1 MFFAFFFFFKITKKV
16 KSILNIALVFD
27 GYFLPDMDINS
38 MLVLLK
44 LPIGMKTTVQI
55 GVLVILEKI
64 VILDWNIGFLNVT
77 FSMNFE

>member
-1 MFFAFFFFFKITKKV
+1 MFFAFFFFFKIKKKV